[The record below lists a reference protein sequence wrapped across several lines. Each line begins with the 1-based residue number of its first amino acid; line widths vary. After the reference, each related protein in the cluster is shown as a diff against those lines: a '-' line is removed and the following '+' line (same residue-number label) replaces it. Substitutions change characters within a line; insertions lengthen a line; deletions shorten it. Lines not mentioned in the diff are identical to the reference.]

1 MTTRSNPPS
10 TPIPSFATLEEEAAF
25 WDSHSLSDY
34 WGAARPVE
42 IQFGRGL
49 SRGLTIRL
57 DAETLTALRAA
68 ARIKGL
74 GPTTLA
80 RSWILEHLA
89 LPAAAN
95 SRDS

>member
-1 MTTRSNPPS
+1 MS
-10 TPIPSFATLEEEAAF
+10 TGVEPQARTVPSFTTLEEEAAF
-25 WDSHSLSDY
+25 WDSHSIADY
-34 WGAARPVE
+34 WEGAAE
-42 IQFGRGL
+42 IGARNGQSL

-89 LPAAAN
+89 QPAAAN